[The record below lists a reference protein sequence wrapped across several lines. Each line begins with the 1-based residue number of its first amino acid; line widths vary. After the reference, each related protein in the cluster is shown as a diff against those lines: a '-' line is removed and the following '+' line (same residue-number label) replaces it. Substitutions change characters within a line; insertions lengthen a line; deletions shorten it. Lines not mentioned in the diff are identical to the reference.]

1 MNDADNL
8 SAKSSKSPS
17 FTRPKTIAVPL
28 FALLA
33 FSTVASAEGHH
44 AASDSL
50 VDEVRR
56 VIQQYADVGAA
67 KAANYAAFLGCVNGP
82 EVGAMGIHY
91 VNGDL
96 VGDGKLDLETPEAL
110 MYEPK
115 NGRLEL
121 VGVEYIVLA
130 QQWDA
135 ENPAPP
141 TLMGQ
146 VFHYVGSPNRYGIPA
161 FYELHVWAAKDNP
174 NGAFADWNP
183 KVSCLDYRP

>member
-1 MNDADNL
+1 MNESDNL
-8 SAKSSKSPS
+8 HARSAKRSA
-17 FTRPKTIAVPL
+17 FARRATIAPL

-33 FSTVASAEGHH
+33 ISTAAWGQGHH

-56 VIQQYADVGAA
+56 AIRQFADVDAAGAA
-67 KAANYAAFLGCVNGP
+67 GYGPFLGCVNGP
-82 EVGAMGIHY
+82 QEGAMGIHY

-96 VGDGKLDLETPEAL
+96 VGDGKLNLQTPEAL

-130 QQWDA
+130 EQWDA

-141 TLMGQ
+141 TLKGQ